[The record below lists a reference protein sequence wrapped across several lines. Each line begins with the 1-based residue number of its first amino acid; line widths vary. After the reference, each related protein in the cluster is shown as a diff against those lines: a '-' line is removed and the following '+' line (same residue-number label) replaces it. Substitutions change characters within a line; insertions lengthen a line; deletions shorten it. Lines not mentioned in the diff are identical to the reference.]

1 MKNKTPLILS
11 IVLIAMNLR
20 LPITAIP
27 PLLPALEHATGL
39 SNGSAG
45 LLTTIP
51 LLAFAGASPI
61 ITKLGNRFGNERVIT
76 GFYGLLV
83 IGSLLRSQEG
93 WPMLILGTILIGV
106 GIDSGNVLL
115 PAIIKD
121 RLPMKPALGLSTYLT
136 AMLVVSSLGTGVTG
150 FVVAK
155 TSLHTTLLGL
165 FLITFLSLFGC
176 LLLWHTKATP
186 HTVRKPNRELKASL
200 QSVWRTKLGWLITA
214 FYGLQA
220 LIYYSLITW
229 LPAILTHQGY
239 DNITASLLVTVLQVS
254 CLVVSVI
261 TPLLATN
268 KRRIQVGLWLILVG
282 LGPTVV
288 SLLLPKPPLA
298 ISILVAILMGIGVG
312 LSCSLSILFFALK
325 TKTATETAQI
335 SGMAQSFGYLFAA
348 FGPVCF
354 GYLHQFTQSWFT
366 VIALLV
372 LLTIGQWGSGWFI
385 EKQTYIFEK

>member
-11 IVLIAMNLR
+11 IILIAMNLR

-27 PLLPALEHATGL
+27 PLLPALQKATGL
-39 SNGSAG
+39 SNSSAG

-51 LLAFAGASPI
+51 LLAFAGASPL

-76 GFYGLLV
+76 SFYGLLV

-93 WPMLILGTILIGV
+93 WPLLILGTILIGI

-115 PAIIKD
+115 PAIIKA
-121 RLPMKPALGLSTYLT
+121 RWPMKPALGLSTYLT

-155 TSLHTTLLGL
+155 TSLQTTLFGL
-165 FLITFLSLFGC
+165 FLLTLFSLLGC
-176 LLLWHTKATP
+176 LLLWYTKTP
-186 HTVRKPNRELKASL
+186 AAQVTPAKQTLKTTL
-200 QSVWRTKLGWLITA
+200 KSVWRTKLGWLITA

-229 LPAILTHQGY
+229 LPAMLTHQGY
-239 DNITASLLVTVLQVS
+239 TNITASLLVTVLQVS

-261 TPLLATN
+261 TPILATT
-268 KRRIQVGLWLILVG
+268 KQRIQIGLWLILVG
-282 LGPTVV
+282 LGPTVI
-288 SLLLPKPPLA
+288 SLLLPQPPFALSLLIA
-298 ISILVAILMGIGVG
+298 VLMGVGVG
-312 LSCSLSILFFALK
+312 LSCSLSILFFAAK

-354 GYLHQFTQSWFT
+354 GYLHQLTQSWLV
-366 VIALLV
+366 VIILLV
-372 LLTIGQWGSGWFI
+372 LLAIGQWLSGWLI
-385 EKQTYIFEK
+385 EKQTYIFNK